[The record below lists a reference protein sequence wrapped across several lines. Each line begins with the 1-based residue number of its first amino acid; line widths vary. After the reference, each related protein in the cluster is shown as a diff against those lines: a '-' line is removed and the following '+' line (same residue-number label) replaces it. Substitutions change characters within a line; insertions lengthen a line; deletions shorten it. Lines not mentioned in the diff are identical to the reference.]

1 MPLVPIIP
9 NLRLKEVHTSPSSL
23 RAASRATEKLGNH
36 FVRANSLCQG
46 MPVPAVRAENGI
58 IGAQVRAH
66 AGGNRLFPDISM
78 AGAVNQTHLV
88 RTGQLLLSVAYN
100 EQLPVEREELL

>member
-9 NLRLKEVHTSPSSL
+9 TSGLKRCILPPSSL
-23 RAASRATEKLGNH
+23 RAAGRATEKLGNH
-36 FVRANSLCQG
+36 FVRADSLCQG

-66 AGGNRLFPDISM
+66 AGGNRLFPDIGV